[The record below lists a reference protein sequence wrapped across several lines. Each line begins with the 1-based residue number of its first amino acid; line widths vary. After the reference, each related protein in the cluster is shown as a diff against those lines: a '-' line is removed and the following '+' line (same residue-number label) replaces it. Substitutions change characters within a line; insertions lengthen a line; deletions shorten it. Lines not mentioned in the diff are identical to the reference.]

1 MNRSLSDFFF
11 NNFDLSDALIYS
23 RLFQFDLE
31 FQFLK
36 SKTKTKLNQFFFNI
50 QITKTI
56 KNNGKTIS
64 VNFLTSASLLSFY
77 PLYFSFYQY

>member
-11 NNFDLSDALIYS
+11 NNFDLSDPLIYS

-36 SKTKTKLNQFFFNI
+36 SKTKTKLNQFFLIF
-50 QITKTI
+50 K
-56 KNNGKTIS
+56 
-64 VNFLTSASLLSFY
+64 
-77 PLYFSFYQY
+77 